1 MVELRCCVGAAPSA
15 WLSARSRVRA
25 PTRSLRPSL
34 RLVCASV
41 WPWSSSAASLCWWP
55 PALGRSS
62 LRSDLLPGEPVYVP
76 WLVFGGHRAAG
87 RRASSRSTSWSGR
100 KRLDTITAVYF
111 GLIIG
116 LFLTYI
122 LKIAFGTT
130 LEPDSPYTHVGRS
143 LILGMVLCYTC
154 ISILMQTKDD
164 FRFIIPYVEFAK
176 EIKGLKPYV
185 LDTSVV
191 IDGRIAD
198 VVETRIIDNQLIMPQ
213 FVIAELQ
220 AIADSSD
227 KLRRGRGRR
236 GLDILNRLRSDPKV
250 DLVVFDRELPQFA
263 GQPVDQK
270 LVLLAK
276 HLDGKVVTN
285 DYNLNKVAK
294 LHNVGVINLND
305 LSQRPQ
311 ADLPAGRD
319 AGSADHEAGRRAGP
333 GRRLPRRRHDGRHR
347 RRPRARRAERGRHGH
362 QRAADQRGPDGLRPV
377 RARGADERRGVSDA

>member
-1 MVELRCCVGAAPSA
+1 MALVILRCVFVLVAAGVGFQLIQAD
-15 WLSARSRVRA
+15 
-25 PTRSLRPSL
+25 T
-34 RLVCASV
+34 
-41 WPWSSSAASLCWWP
+41 
-55 PALGRSS
+55 
-62 LRSDLLPGEPVYVP
+62 LPKEPYVP
-76 WLVFGGHRAAG
+76 WLVVGGLIMLAAG
-87 RRASSRSTSWSGR
+87 VIAADVLAGR

-111 GLIIG
+111 GLVIG
-116 LFLTYI
+116 LFLTYV
-122 LKIAFGTT
+122 LTIA
-130 LEPDSPYTHVGRS
+130 LSPLLAKGDAKQTS
-143 LILGMVLCYTC
+143 WAPLILGMVLCYTC

-294 LHNVGVINLND
+294 LHSVGVINLND
-305 LSQRPQ
+305 LSNALKPIFMPGETLQVRIIKPGEEAGQ
-311 ADLPAGRD
+311 GVGYLEDGTMVVIEGGREHVGETIGALVTSVLQTSAGRMVF
-319 AGSADHEAGRRAGP
+319 GRY
-333 GRRLPRRRHDGRHR
+333 
-347 RRPRARRAERGRHGH
+347 E
-362 QRAADQRGPDGLRPV
+362 RAAVP
-377 RARGADERRGVSDA
+377 ATTSA